1 MAASTTFIN
10 GVDRW
15 FEKEKAIF
23 DLSPNS
29 SSAVRC
35 SSAASGGAS
44 ASSSADYAL
53 FIPEIEEV
61 RLSSVI
67 SKKGYLSCLMASEH
81 CSTETTKWSK
91 TWIVVRRPY
100 LFIYK
105 DEKDPVE
112 RSVINLANAR
122 VECSEQQRAM
132 LCVENAFSVVTK
144 HAGYLFR
151 CGTAREMYDWL
162 YSINPLYAGQL
173 MCEWAR
179 EHHAAMMAS
188 STEPFKSAEEE
199 EGGGGSSSA
208 SSPGTE
214 TQISSQKVAMPN
226 LYQELCGSRQQL
238 MEAAD
243 SSSSSGQQAS
253 TNGSCSV
260 LQ

>member
-1 MAASTTFIN
+1 MISRFFQLTASTTFIN

-15 FEKEKAIF
+15 FEKEKASF

-29 SSAVRC
+29 MVRC
-35 SSAASGGAS
+35 SSSASGGQS
-44 ASSSADYAL
+44 ASDYAL

-67 SKKGYLSCLMASEH
+67 SKKGYLNCLMASEH

-151 CGTAREMYDWL
+151 SATAREMYDWL

-173 MCEWAR
+173 M
-179 EHHAAMMAS
+179 
-188 STEPFKSAEEE
+188 
-199 EGGGGSSSA
+199 
-208 SSPGTE
+208 
-214 TQISSQKVAMPN
+214 
-226 LYQELCGSRQQL
+226 
-238 MEAAD
+238 
-243 SSSSSGQQAS
+243 
-253 TNGSCSV
+253 
-260 LQ
+260 